1 MSLELF
7 GYNDAINLLNDFQ
20 NDEYLL
26 RFINKFS
33 LFVEIYKIF
42 NPDLSNN
49 FIYQNTPLIS
59 NMTYYY
65 NSKLINLQHQIYYSS
80 KNKFVYFIINDF
92 YCHSLFITLLSNPSA
107 HVLFTVENNSNNN
120 VYNSINLL
128 KNKFNTSSIEYHE
141 IDLSFIINIVSK
153 FGFDLIIY
161 NRNNHKDEEEYMERL
176 SEISNKNLIIL

>member
-33 LFVEIYKIF
+33 LFAEINTIF
-42 NPDLSNN
+42 NSDLSSN
-49 FIYQNTPLIS
+49 FIYNDTPLIS
-59 NMTYYY
+59 DMSYYY
-65 NSKLINLQHQIYYSS
+65 NSKLIDLQHNIYYAS
-80 KNKFVYFIINDF
+80 KNKFVYFIINDY

-107 HVLFTVENNSNNN
+107 HVLFTVENNQNKVNK
-120 VYNSINLL
+120 SINLL
-128 KNKFNTSSIEYHE
+128 KKTFNTASIEYHE
-141 IDLSFIINIVSK
+141 IDLSYIINIVSK

-161 NRNNHKDEEEYMERL
+161 NRNNHKDEEEYIVCL
-176 SEISNKNLIIL
+176 NEISNKNLIIL